1 MMYTGTLYGY
11 ARATQNSADLMRN
24 LRQSATDLQRQMATG
39 KKSETYSGLGI
50 DRRKSLDIHSR
61 LSTLEG
67 FQNTIR
73 DTKLQIQVMDQ
84 SLSRLDK
91 MALDAKSMARPGSYQ
106 PDASGRAIAQWNA
119 DENLKFAVD
128 LLNADIGGRY
138 LFSGR
143 SSDIRPVVSFDEMIN
158 GTAGRAGVK
167 QMVMERETADLGTG
181 LLGRL
186 SVPALA
192 GATVSLERDGG
203 NPGAMFGFTLTGIAT
218 DSPTI
223 NVAGP
228 AGALQTVSANFI
240 AQPQDGAQVSVT
252 MALPDGSQETL
263 TLYARQSPP
272 TPPQADTF
280 QIGATPAATAANF
293 QAALLGQLQ
302 KAASSSLRASSA
314 IVASTEFFKGTDANP
329 PQRVP
334 APAASAAALVTGTTA
349 NTVIWYRGDADTLA
363 FPDARN
369 TATAQIGESQAV
381 GVGARANE
389 EGIQQ
394 SMAMFAAMS
403 VLSAPSSDATA
414 RDRYE
419 ELADRVRQG
428 LSFPGGMQEVKDISA
443 ELAMS
448 LAAINT
454 TGERHG
460 ATKNILVDTLADVE
474 NADTQEVAAAL
485 LEMQTRLQATY
496 SVTATLS
503 QLSLTQFLR

>member
-1 MMYTGTLYGY
+1 MYTGTLYGY
-11 ARATQNSADLMRN
+11 ARSAQNSADLMRD
-24 LRQSATDLQRQMATG
+24 LRVTAMDLQRQMATG
-39 KKSETYSGLGI
+39 KKSETYAGLGI
-50 DRRKSLDIHSR
+50 ERCKSLDIRAR

-67 FQNTIR
+67 YQNTIR

-84 SLSRLDK
+84 SLSRINK
-91 MALDAKSMARPGSYQ
+91 MVLDAKGMARAGSYQ

-128 LLNADIGGRY
+128 LLNADLGGRY

-143 SSDIRPVVSFDEMIN
+143 SSDAKPVVTFDEMMN
-158 GTAGRAGVK
+158 GAGARAGIK
-167 QMVMERETADLGTG
+167 QMVQERETADLGTG

-186 SVPALA
+186 SPPAIA
-192 GATVSLERDGG
+192 GAVVTLERDGA
-203 NPGAMFGFTLTGIAT
+203 NPGSIFGFTISGIAA
-218 DSPTI
+218 SGPSVA
-223 NVAGP
+223 VAGP
-228 AGALQTVSANFI
+228 AGALQTVSANFV
-240 AQPQDGAQVSVT
+240 ALPQDGEKISVT
-252 MALPDGSQETL
+252 LTLPDGSDEIL
-263 TLYARQSPP
+263 TLYARNTVSS
-272 TPPQADTF
+272 PPQADTF

-293 QAALLGQLQ
+293 QAALLGQVQ
-302 KAASSSLRASSA
+302 KAASSSLRAASA

-334 APAASAAALVTGTTA
+334 APAATAAALVAGTTA
-349 NTVIWYRGDADTLA
+349 NTVIWYRGDADTIA
-363 FPDARN
+363 YPDARK
-369 TATAQIGESQAV
+369 TALAHVGESQTV

-389 EGIQQ
+389 EGFQKTL
-394 SMAMFAAMS
+394 AMFAAMS
-403 VLSAPSSDATA
+403 VLSVPSSDPTS

-428 LSFPGGMQEVKDISA
+428 LSFPGGMQKVQDISA

-448 LAAINT
+448 LSAVNT
-454 TGERHG
+454 VKERHDS
-460 ATKNILVDTLADVE
+460 TKNVLTDTLAGVE

-503 QLSLTQFLR
+503 QLNLTQYLR